1 MGVRK
6 ACKWE
11 GVRRIGY
18 QMPGTGDMGLW
29 QVETLSIK
37 TRRVEL
43 YKGPGQDIGSF
54 GAKGGCD
61 QSTP

>member
-1 MGVRK
+1 MAIKCLEQETWDCGR
-6 ACKWE
+6 A
-11 GVRRIGY
+11 
-18 QMPGTGDMGLW
+18 
-29 QVETLSIK
+29 ETLSIK